1 MVSTSDVTEIS
12 LIALVPIAEIVLVVI
27 LCVRISNDDKLACEH
42 LKFL

>member
-27 LCVRISNDDKLACEH
+27 LYVRISNDDKLACEH
-42 LKFL
+42 LKSL